1 MSLVQTVITENFIL
15 VGSETRG
22 IKADGSFIETVNK
35 VIKVNN
41 TIIFGCTGGV
51 IDNYTLFDDFC
62 DYSDENGLI
71 PLKEEVK
78 ITYEDFVEFISKRF
92 LAMYEKKHNNKNSV
106 PYEIMSMIC
115 GYNGKEFEVVLLN
128 INENIDN
135 CIMKIHKPLNF
146 PYKGI
151 SAGEAFH
158 LINLSDFIQ
167 DIYFNKNGNMTLL
180 HYKNAM
186 KYTFEIGAEK
196 DDGINDNL
204 QFQVI
209 RKKDVV

>member
-62 DYSDENGLI
+62 DYSDENGII

-92 LAMYEKKHNNKNSV
+92 LLCMKK
-106 PYEIMSMIC
+106 
-115 GYNGKEFEVVLLN
+115 N
-128 INENIDN
+128 II
-135 CIMKIHKPLNF
+135 IKIVFHMK
-146 PYKGI
+146 
-151 SAGEAFH
+151 
-158 LINLSDFIQ
+158 
-167 DIYFNKNGNMTLL
+167 
-180 HYKNAM
+180 
-186 KYTFEIGAEK
+186 
-196 DDGINDNL
+196 
-204 QFQVI
+204 
-209 RKKDVV
+209 